1 VLRYPRSVD
10 IIARDSEP
18 FKGGIEM
25 AVRIIIERKIMK
37 GKELDLAK
45 LLLELRSRA
54 VKQKGYI
61 TGETLRDY
69 DDPSTHI
76 VVSTWESVE
85 DWKRWSNKDERMDVQ
100 SKIEELLSEPSKT
113 KVYEL
118 VGAKID

>member
-1 VLRYPRSVD
+1 
-10 IIARDSEP
+10 
-18 FKGGIEM
+18 M
-25 AVRIIIERKIMK
+25 AVRIIIERKIKK

-76 VVSTWESVE
+76 VISTWESAG
-85 DWKRWSNKDERMDVQ
+85 DWKSWSNRGERMEVQ
-100 SKIEELLSEPSKT
+100 SQIEGLLTEPSRT
-113 KVYEL
+113 KIYEL
-118 VGAKID
+118 IGAKIA

>member
-1 VLRYPRSVD
+1 
-10 IIARDSEP
+10 
-18 FKGGIEM
+18 M
-25 AVRIIIERKIMK
+25 AVRIIIERRIKK

-76 VVSTWESVE
+76 VISTWESAE
-85 DWKRWSNKDERMDVQ
+85 DWKTWSNRGERMEVQ
-100 SKIEELLSEPSKT
+100 SKMEELLIEPSRT
-113 KVYEL
+113 KIYEL
-118 VGAKID
+118 IGAKID

>member
-1 VLRYPRSVD
+1 
-10 IIARDSEP
+10 
-18 FKGGIEM
+18 M
-25 AVRIIIERKIMK
+25 AVRIIIERKIK
-37 GKELDLAK
+37 RGKELDLAR

-76 VVSTWESVE
+76 VISTWESAE
-85 DWKRWSNKDERMDVQ
+85 DWKKWSTEKERMDIQ
-100 SKIEELLSEPSKT
+100 SKIEELLSQPSTT
-113 KVYEL
+113 KIYEL

>member
-1 VLRYPRSVD
+1 
-10 IIARDSEP
+10 
-18 FKGGIEM
+18 M
-25 AVRIIIERKIMK
+25 AVRIIIERKIKK

-76 VVSTWESVE
+76 VISTWESAE
-85 DWKRWSNKDERMDVQ
+85 DWKSWSNRGERMEVQ
-100 SKIEELLSEPSKT
+100 SKMEELLIEPSRPKI
-113 KVYEL
+113 YEL
-118 VGAKID
+118 IGAKID

>member
-1 VLRYPRSVD
+1 LLRYPRSVD
-10 IIARDSEP
+10 IIGGIPNYSR
-18 FKGGIEM
+18 GGIEM
-25 AVRIIIERKIMK
+25 AVRIIIKRKIMK

-76 VVSTWESVE
+76 VISTWESAE
-85 DWKRWSNKDERMDVQ
+85 DWKKWSSKDERMDVQ
-100 SKIEELLSEPSKT
+100 SKIDELLSEPSKM
-113 KVYEL
+113 KIYEL
-118 VGAKID
+118 VGAKVD

>member
-1 VLRYPRSVD
+1 
-10 IIARDSEP
+10 
-18 FKGGIEM
+18 M
-25 AVRIIIERKIMK
+25 AVRIIIERKIKM
-37 GKELDLAK
+37 GKEMDLAR

-76 VVSTWESVE
+76 VISTWESAE
-85 DWKRWSNKDERMDVQ
+85 DWKSWSNKVERMEVQ

-113 KVYEL
+113 KIYEL
-118 VGAKID
+118 IGATSG

>member
-1 VLRYPRSVD
+1 
-10 IIARDSEP
+10 
-18 FKGGIEM
+18 M
-25 AVRIIIERKIMK
+25 AVRIIIERKIKM
-37 GKELDLAK
+37 GKEMDLAR

-76 VVSTWESVE
+76 VISTWESAE
-85 DWKRWSNKDERMDVQ
+85 DWKSWSNKGERIEVQ

-113 KVYEL
+113 KIYEL
-118 VGAKID
+118 IGARTD